1 MSSDRVL
8 AGLSAAYELALRG
21 PSVLVLD
28 RGLIGRGM
36 TARTSAHLTTALD
49 DFYSEMIPK
58 IGEERASEHFAN
70 QEAAIKRIAY
80 IQEDEE
86 IACDFAWMDAYLFL
100 TSDKKPEI
108 LDKERDGCATVGFQ
122 GVERVT
128 ETPLGKSLA
137 LGRLSSLPQPRKI
150 PPT

>member
-1 MSSDRVL
+1 MEEPPVPYPALEAGATADVIVVGSGI
-8 AGLSAAYELALRG
+8 AGLSAAYELARRG

-28 RGLIGRGM
+28 RGLIGGGM
-36 TARTSAHLTTALD
+36 TARSSAHLTTALD

-58 IGEERASEHFAN
+58 IGEERASEHFAS

-100 TSDKKPEI
+100 TPDKKPEI
-108 LDKERDGCATVGFQ
+108 LDKERDGCATVGFE
-122 GVERVT
+122 G
-128 ETPLGKSLA
+128 
-137 LGRLSSLPQPRKI
+137 LSGSRKRR
-150 PPT
+150 